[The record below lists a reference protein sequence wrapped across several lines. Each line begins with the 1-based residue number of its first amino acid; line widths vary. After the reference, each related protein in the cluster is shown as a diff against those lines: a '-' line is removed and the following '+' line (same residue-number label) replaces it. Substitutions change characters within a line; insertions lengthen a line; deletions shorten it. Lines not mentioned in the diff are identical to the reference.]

1 MPIDYT
7 NNIYDKVISNLR
19 KTLGNELKIPIVM
32 DKQQGA
38 SSILIIPVEDTLV
51 EIFANG

>member
-19 KTLGNELKIPIVM
+19 KTLGNELKDSNP
-32 DKQQGA
+32 
-38 SSILIIPVEDTLV
+38 
-51 EIFANG
+51 NG